1 MTRTSGNP
9 RETDLESAAGVLGF
23 GKVTAA
29 EGPEGARRGVVTP
42 FARPQRRLRRGDERL
57 DLAAEVDR
65 LTRENEDLRAQ
76 LAAHSSQLVID
87 AALKAG
93 ARLLAVVR
101 AEVELRIAEG
111 RWALQKV
118 RNESRIALAEADE
131 ELARLESLKRQLA
144 HQTQA
149 FAADLTALVDAKLP
163 APEPPASLDETLAD
177 RLRRS

>member
-1 MTRTSGNP
+1 M
-9 RETDLESAAGVLGF
+9 
-23 GKVTAA
+23 
-29 EGPEGARRGVVTP
+29 TP
-42 FARPQRRLRRGDERL
+42 FARPQRRLRRGDDRL
-57 DLAAEVDR
+57 DLAGEVER
-65 LTRENEDLRAQ
+65 LQRENDDLRAQ
-76 LAAHSSQLVID
+76 LAAQSSQLIVD

-118 RNESRIALAEADE
+118 RNETRVAVAEANE
-131 ELARLESLKRQLA
+131 EVARLESLKRQLA

-149 FAADLTALVDAKLP
+149 FAADLTALVDSKLP
-163 APEPPASLDETLAD
+163 PPAPASLDETLTD